1 MERVFVFLIVFVISA
16 FSLLTA
22 QQIFPLPVIH
32 KVVVSDGILLQIEN
46 SDSFQVLVKIQDIDS
61 SCLTRTVKNGVLT
74 LEIGSGTGCKG
85 KVSVNFGCRGLK
97 EIEATGKAEV
107 STKNLMKNDSLK
119 VTLKSGAQAYIDMDI
134 KYLKVGIGAGALMKA
149 EGYAVNQDISVTAG
163 GTFSGLD
170 LEGDIVKVKTS
181 LGGKAKICVAEEL
194 NATTASNGY
203 ISYKCSP
210 KKKTIDSEAG
220 GTVEESKE

>member
-1 MERVFVFLIVFVISA
+1 MEKVCVFLLVFIISA

-46 SDSFQVLVKIQDIDS
+46 NEKYQILVKFQDMDS
-61 SCLTRTVKNGVLT
+61 SCLKKSVKNGILT
-74 LEIGSGTGCKG
+74 LEIGSGTGCTG
-85 KVSVNFGCRGLK
+85 KVSVNFGCPGLK

-134 KYLKVGIGAGALMKA
+134 KYLKAGIGGGALLKA
-149 EGYAVNQDISVTAG
+149 EGYAVSQDISVTAG
-163 GTFSGLD
+163 GTFSGFD
-170 LEGDIVKVKTS
+170 LESDIVKVKTS

-194 NATTASNGY
+194 NATTASSGY